1 MARLASSPRL
11 WDATSV
17 ASFRYMRTQLFRETA
32 MSHIHAIRSTSDGAF
47 GVSVG
52 DSPLMRSAPEPRN
65 SLGSWVTTAGNAV
78 ASTTSALTGIGAS
91 MMDGASITNLLNQ
104 QIQIQQIMQTTSMLS
119 NVYRSQHETEMAPIR
134 NMRVG

>member
-1 MARLASSPRL
+1 
-11 WDATSV
+11 
-17 ASFRYMRTQLFRETA
+17 
-32 MSHIHAIRSTSDGAF
+32 MSNLHAIRSASDGSF

-52 DSPLMRSAPEPRN
+52 GSTLMRSAPEPRN
-65 SLGSWVTTAGNAV
+65 SLGSWVTTAGSAV

-91 MMDGASITNLLNQ
+91 VMDGASITNLLNQ

-119 NVYRSQHETEMAPIR
+119 NVARSQHETEMAPIR